1 MRDAAIRKGTKM
13 RSKIHRVVSVVKRLH
28 NDERGLN
35 TAELLG
41 NAALA
46 IVALVAIWAGL
57 QELGIDLI
65 EAIGELLTGEVEGA
79 GG

>member
-1 MRDAAIRKGTKM
+1 MRRQVERLAAFMT
-13 RSKIHRVVSVVKRLH
+13 RVH
-28 NDERGLN
+28 ADERGLN

-57 QELGIDLI
+57 QSLGIDLI
-65 EAIGELLTGEVEGA
+65 EQIGQMLTGEVSGA
-79 GG
+79 AGP

>member
-1 MRDAAIRKGTKM
+1 MREERELTERWTSVTELIR
-13 RSKIHRVVSVVKRLH
+13 RLH
-28 NDERGLN
+28 RDERGLN

-46 IVALVAIWAGL
+46 IVALVAIWGALEAAGL
-57 QELGIDLI
+57 NVVGWIETTLLG
-65 EAIGELLTGEVEGA
+65 

>member
-1 MRDAAIRKGTKM
+1 MKDWLWRRMAELRE
-13 RSKIHRVVSVVKRLH
+13 
-28 NDERGLN
+28 DERGLN

-46 IVALVAIWAGL
+46 IIALLAIWAAL
-57 QELGIDLI
+57 EAAGISIVQWIQQQLI
-65 EAIGELLTGEVEGA
+65 

>member
-1 MRDAAIRKGTKM
+1 MRKERELTERWSSFAELM
-13 RSKIHRVVSVVKRLH
+13 RRLH
-28 NDERGLN
+28 RDERGLN

-46 IVALVAIWAGL
+46 IVALVAIWGALEAAGL
-57 QELGIDLI
+57 NVVGWIETTLLG
-65 EAIGELLTGEVEGA
+65 

>member
-1 MRDAAIRKGTKM
+1 MRRHAR
-13 RSKIHRVVSVVKRLH
+13 RLLAFMSEVRA
-28 NDERGLN
+28 DERGLN

-57 QELGIDLI
+57 QSLGIDLI
-65 EAIGELLTGEVEGA
+65 EQIGQMLTGEVSGA
-79 GG
+79 VGP

>member
-1 MRDAAIRKGTKM
+1 MALRKGSDVKT
-13 RSKIHRVVSVVKRLH
+13 IHDVMTELKRLH
-28 NDERGLN
+28 ADERGLN

-57 QELGIDLI
+57 QALGIDLI
-65 EAIGELLTGEVEGA
+65 EAIGDLLTGEVEGA

>member
-1 MRDAAIRKGTKM
+1 MKDWLGRRVAEMRE
-13 RSKIHRVVSVVKRLH
+13 
-28 NDERGLN
+28 DERGLN

-46 IVALVAIWAGL
+46 IIALLAIWAAL
-57 QELGIDLI
+57 EAAGISIVQWIQQQLI
-65 EAIGELLTGEVEGA
+65 

>member
-1 MRDAAIRKGTKM
+1 MKSHIDRALALIKE
-13 RSKIHRVVSVVKRLH
+13 L
-28 NDERGLN
+28 NADERGLN

-57 QELGIDLI
+57 QALGIDLI
-65 EAIGELLTGEVEGA
+65 EAIGDLLTGEVEGA

>member
-1 MRDAAIRKGTKM
+1 MKKPIERAL
-13 RSKIHRVVSVVKRLH
+13 VRLREL
-28 NDERGLN
+28 NADERGLN

-57 QELGIDLI
+57 QALGIDLI
-65 EAIGELLTGEVEGA
+65 ESIGDLLTGEVEGA

>member
-1 MRDAAIRKGTKM
+1 MKTHIERALA
-13 RSKIHRVVSVVKRLH
+13 RLREL
-28 NDERGLN
+28 NADERGLN

-57 QELGIDLI
+57 QALGVDLI
-65 EAIGELLTGEVEGA
+65 EAIGDLLTGEVEGA